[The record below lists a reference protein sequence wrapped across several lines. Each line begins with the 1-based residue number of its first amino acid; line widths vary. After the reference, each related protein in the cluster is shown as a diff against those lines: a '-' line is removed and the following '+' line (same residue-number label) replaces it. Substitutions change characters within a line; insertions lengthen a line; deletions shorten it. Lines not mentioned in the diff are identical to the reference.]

1 MPMKV
6 MMVVFIS
13 FAVLVTVGQ
22 HYYIWRRLI
31 RDPKLPRA
39 WRWVATAA
47 LFFAA
52 ACIPVTFIVVRLEAP
67 GNLRAFAWPA
77 YIWMGTVF
85 LIFFGMLGWDM
96 ARLAVKAARKI
107 AHKRTPVDPARRVFL
122 ARAAAGAVTV
132 SAGSASAWGV
142 RNAALPV
149 EVKRVEVTLPRL
161 PAALSGMTIV
171 QLTDLHLGPLLGR
184 EWLEGIVRRT
194 NALKPD
200 LIAITGDLVDG
211 KVSSLGSTTALLA
224 KLCAPQG
231 VFFVTGNHEYY
242 SGAPQWCA
250 ELTRL
255 GIRVLRNERVSVGK
269 GEDSF
274 DLAGID
280 DHNARRHLPDHGPD
294 LARALR
300 GRDATRE
307 LILLA
312 HQPRAIHEA
321 AAHGVGLALCGHT
334 HGGQLWPWTFF
345 VGLQQPYVSG
355 LHRHGE
361 RTQIYV
367 SEGTGYWGPPMRLGT
382 RCEITRVVLRAV

>member
-1 MPMKV
+1 MKV
-6 MMVVFIS
+6 MMIVFIS

-22 HYYIWRRLI
+22 HYYIWKRLI
-31 RDPKLPRA
+31 RDPKLPRV
-39 WRWVATAA
+39 WRWVATVA
-47 LFFAA
+47 LFVAA
-52 ACIPVTFIVVRLEAP
+52 ACIPVTFLVVRLEAP
-67 GNLRAFAWPA
+67 GDLRAFAWPA
-77 YIWMGTVF
+77 YIWMGMVF
-85 LIFFGMLGWDM
+85 LIFFGMLGWDL
-96 ARLAVKAARKI
+96 ARLAVKTG
-107 AHKRTPVDPARRVFL
+107 RTIVHRRAPVDPARRVFL
-122 ARAAAGAVTV
+122 ARAAAGAVMV

-142 RNAALPV
+142 RNATLPV
-149 EVKRVEVTLPRL
+149 KVKRVEVTLPRL
-161 PAALSGMTIV
+161 PAALSGLTIV

-184 EWLEGIVRRT
+184 EWLEGIVRST

-224 KLCAPQG
+224 KLRAPQG

-242 SGAPQWCA
+242 SGAPQWCD

-255 GIRVLRNERVSVGK
+255 GIRVLRNERVSIGEGK
-269 GEDSF
+269 DSF

-280 DHNARRHLPDHGPD
+280 DHSARRHLPDHGPD
-294 LARALR
+294 LARALH
-300 GRDATRE
+300 GRDASRE
-307 LILLA
+307 LVLLA

-321 AAHGVGLALCGHT
+321 AEHGVGLALCGHT

-361 RTQIYV
+361 MTQIYV
-367 SEGTGYWGPPMRLGT
+367 SQGTGYWGPPMRLGT
-382 RCEITRVVLRAV
+382 RCEITEVVLRAG

>member
-1 MPMKV
+1 
-6 MMVVFIS
+6 
-13 FAVLVTVGQ
+13 
-22 HYYIWRRLI
+22 
-31 RDPKLPRA
+31 
-39 WRWVATAA
+39 
-47 LFFAA
+47 
-52 ACIPVTFIVVRLEAP
+52 
-67 GNLRAFAWPA
+67 
-77 YIWMGTVF
+77 
-85 LIFFGMLGWDM
+85 
-96 ARLAVKAARKI
+96 
-107 AHKRTPVDPARRVFL
+107 VDPARRVFL

-149 EVKRVEVTLPRL
+149 AVKRVEVTLPRL
-161 PAALSGMTIV
+161 PAAMGGFTIV

-211 KVSSLGSTTALLA
+211 RVSTLGSTTAQLA
-224 KLCAPQG
+224 KLRAPHG
-231 VFFVTGNHEYY
+231 VYFVTGNHEYY

-255 GIRVLRNERVSVGK
+255 GIRVLRNERVSIGK
-269 GEDSF
+269 GKDSF

-294 LARALR
+294 LARAVR

-321 AAHGVGLALCGHT
+321 AEHGVGLALCGHT

-361 RTQIYV
+361 TTQIYV

-382 RCEITRVVLRAV
+382 RCEITRVVLRAG